1 MFSRT
6 SCRNK
11 TKRKTSSTEALLHKT
26 ILKKG
31 KKDNKRKRWRE
42 TGRQRERERQRVDR
56 EEEGEGMDKGFVS
69 LMMVMCDFNCV
80 DQWFSFRDKLQ
91 KSDVEL
97 YEDTHVLGP
106 ADAQIIPRVILRHCL
121 PHDPMWYFSK
131 QELCITCISK
141 NTGIRKRG
149 CLLKIMGPINLESLG
164 VRSVR
169 FYFLTPSAG
178 EPDDSQSSVAP
189 WPCTL

>member
-1 MFSRT
+1 
-6 SCRNK
+6 
-11 TKRKTSSTEALLHKT
+11 
-26 ILKKG
+26 
-31 KKDNKRKRWRE
+31 
-42 TGRQRERERQRVDR
+42 
-56 EEEGEGMDKGFVS
+56 MDKGFVS
-69 LMMVMCDFNCV
+69 LMMVMSDFNCV

-91 KSDVEL
+91 KSDVEF
-97 YEDTHVLGP
+97 YEGTHVLGP

-121 PHDPMWYFSK
+121 PHDPTWYFSK

-189 WPCTL
+189 WPCTLWWAAPWPDAFSPWPAATCLKCKDLWSKVGEIALGHCHYGNLKT